1 MLPTYS
7 VPTMHNS
14 YLFCISLPRIITLC
28 LFNDSHSDM
37 YQVNL
42 SVVLI
47 ALVILN
53 MFSCAHICVYTHTHK
68 HTHIYK
74 VEKCLFRT
82 SAYSKIIFSCSFDIE
97 LYEFFGFP
105 GGSDSK
111 ESVCNVGDPDL
122 IPGSER
128 SLEKGMTTHS
138 SLGKTMDRE
147 TWWATIHGVAK
158 S

>member
-1 MLPTYS
+1 M
-7 VPTMHNS
+7 
-14 YLFCISLPRIITLC
+14 CI
-28 LFNDSHSDM
+28 H
-37 YQVNL
+37 
-42 SVVLI
+42 
-47 ALVILN
+47 
-53 MFSCAHICVYTHTHK
+53 THTHTHT

-82 SAYSKIIFSCSFDIE
+82 SVSSKIIFSCSFDIE
-97 LYEFFGFP
+97 LYEFFGFL